1 VRAKRGSSSFGN
13 NWQWVI
19 GIPATAFVITV
30 LKAHISNETSAFLAG
45 PTQLVAFTNALSAFV
60 ITVAASIII
69 RLFIEP
75 ADLFYREENRAL
87 LAENELQKSRTPKI
101 NIYLDPIQNGVM
113 EIPAEVNGLRI
124 QSKWVQ
130 FTVAPS
136 SDAPLMDCEAW
147 LTDVEKL
154 DGMNAGAH
162 YLEER
167 AQCLWSQLSERKI
180 TIRPLLNQR
189 ANLFSIGP
197 ATEES
202 PYPRTDPVKF
212 RLLDALKVPGKFRLR
227 VVVVADNCQSE
238 AASFIFEWQDYH
250 HISLIKE

>member
-1 VRAKRGSSSFGN
+1 MRAKRGSSSFGN
-13 NWQWVI
+13 DWQWVI
-19 GIPATAFVITV
+19 GIPATAWVVTV
-30 LKAHISNETSAFLAG
+30 FHAKGTAEFLATG
-45 PTQLVAFTNALSAFV
+45 TQFAAFTNALAAFV

-75 ADLFYREENRAL
+75 ADLFYREESRARS
-87 LAENELQKSRTPKI
+87 AEDELHKSRTPKI
-101 NIYLDPIQNGVM
+101 NIYLDAIQHGVM
-113 EIPAEVNGLRI
+113 EIPAEVNGVRI

-130 FTVAPS
+130 FTVSPA
-136 SDAPLMDCEAW
+136 SDAPLVDCEAW

-167 AQCLWSQLSERKI
+167 AQCLWSQLSDRKI
-180 TIRPLLNQR
+180 TIRPLLDQR

-197 ATEES
+197 AAGES

-212 RLLDALKVPGKFRLR
+212 RLFDVLKAPGKFRLK
-227 VVVVADNCQSE
+227 VVVVADHCQSE
-238 AASFIFEWQDYH
+238 AASFIFEWQDYQ